1 MREIEMSGSNA
12 VSRRAL
18 LAASAALGLANA
30 SASAAPRGG
39 RAKVL
44 MLSDLHSAY
53 GRLAPL
59 LETMR
64 RVVRRDRA
72 PSLILLNGD
81 LFEHGNVVAQRTGGS
96 LDWAFIEALTRLA
109 PVVINL
115 GNHDADLVDDQAK
128 TIARARA
135 LGVTV
140 LSNIVDVR
148 TGRPAATARA
158 TLDLGFPVHLI
169 GLATN
174 SLDTYPKDIRPTL
187 SVPAPVAWAQ
197 ANLPKAP
204 PDDGLLIV
212 MSHAGLPA
220 DKLILPAIPDGTL
233 FFGGHDH
240 LAFDH
245 VQGRTRY
252 LHTGAWGEPLSVATI
267 DRLDRT
273 APIRVA
279 RRHVDPAGPADP
291 ALAALVAA
299 TLKAHLTPAETAVV
313 ARIPKALS
321 LGDTGRRVAAI
332 MAQAAGAD
340 VGFMGHTTL
349 GTGLPAG
356 DLTQYAYD
364 AVVRFDGTMM
374 RAEVSA
380 AVLADILSR
389 ANQDGDLPLARRTG
403 DFVYG
408 APLRSAAK
416 ARYGIVTTDWCA
428 KRQKGYF
435 GREDL
440 VFTEV
445 PGLRVKAAIRD
456 GLKG

>member
-1 MREIEMSGSNA
+1 MTRRNA
-12 VSRRAL
+12 AARRLLLQGLAGAGL
-18 LAASAALGLANA
+18 ASLAGAPVLAATGQ
-30 SASAAPRGG
+30 RG
-39 RAKVL
+39 RARIL

-72 PSLILLNGD
+72 PSLILLDGD
-81 LFEHGNVVAQRTGGS
+81 LFEHGNVVAQRTGGA

-115 GNHDADLVDDQAK
+115 GNHDADLVDDQNK

-135 LGVTV
+135 LGITV
-140 LSNIVDVR
+140 LSNIVDAR
-148 TGRPAATARA
+148 TGRPAATSRA
-158 TLDLGFPVHLI
+158 TLDLGFPVHLAGI
-169 GLATN
+169 ATN

-187 SVPAPVAWAQ
+187 SAPVPAAWAE
-197 ANLPKAP
+197 ANLPKAA
-204 PDDGLLIV
+204 PDDGLLV
-212 MSHAGLPA
+212 VLSHAGLPA
-220 DKLILPAIPDGTL
+220 DKLILPSVPDGTL
-233 FFGGHDH
+233 YLGGHDH
-240 LAFDH
+240 LTFDH
-245 VQGRTRY
+245 AQGRTRY
-252 LHTGAWGEPLSVATI
+252 VHTGAWGEPLSVATI
-267 DRLDRT
+267 DLANR
-273 APIRVA
+273 ASPIRIA
-279 RRHVDPAGPADP
+279 RIHVDPAGPADP

-299 TLKAHLTPAETAVV
+299 TLKAQLTPAETAVV
-313 ARIPKALS
+313 AHIPRTLS
-321 LGDTGRRVAAI
+321 LGDTGRAVAEI
-332 MAQAAGAD
+332 MARAAGAD

-364 AVVRFDGTMM
+364 AVVRFDGTIM
-374 RAEVSA
+374 RAEVSPQ
-380 AVLADILSR
+380 VLADILSR
-389 ANQDGDLPLARRTG
+389 ANQDGDLPLERRTG

-408 APLRSAAK
+408 APIRPPAK
-416 ARYGIVTTDWCA
+416 DRYVIVTTDWCA

-445 PGLRVKAAIRD
+445 PGLKVKSAIKD
-456 GLKG
+456 GLLG

>member
-1 MREIEMSGSNA
+1 MTGSNTA
-12 VSRRAL
+12 SRRL
-18 LAASAALGLANA
+18 LLQAMAGAGLASLAGGSAWAAAS
-30 SASAAPRGG
+30 RG
-39 RAKVL
+39 RAQVL

-72 PSLILLNGD
+72 PSLILLDGD
-81 LFEHGNVVAQRTGGS
+81 LFEHGNVVAQRTGGA

-115 GNHDADLVDDQAK
+115 GNHDADLVDDQQK
-128 TIARARA
+128 TIDRARA
-135 LGVTV
+135 LGITV
-140 LSNIVDVR
+140 LSNIVDAR
-148 TGRPAATARA
+148 TGRPAATSRA

-169 GLATN
+169 GIATN

-187 SVPAPVAWAQ
+187 SVPVPAAWAA
-197 ANLPKAP
+197 ANLPKAA

-220 DKLILPAIPDGTL
+220 DKLILPSVPDGTL
-233 FFGGHDH
+233 YLGGHDH
-240 LAFDH
+240 LTFDH
-245 VQGRTRY
+245 AQGRTRY
-252 LHTGAWGEPLSVATI
+252 VHTGAWGEPLSVATI
-267 DRLDRT
+267 DLTDKV
-273 APIRVA
+273 APIRIT
-279 RRHVDPAGPADP
+279 RIHVDPAGPADP
-291 ALAALVAA
+291 ALAALVAS
-299 TLKAHLTPAETAVV
+299 TLKAQLTPAETAVV

-321 LGDTGRRVAAI
+321 LGDTGRAVAAI
-332 MAQAAGAD
+332 MARAAGAD

-364 AVVRFDGTMM
+364 AVVRFDGTIM

-380 AVLADILSR
+380 QVLADILSR
-389 ANQDGDLPLARRTG
+389 ANQDGDLPLDRRTG

-408 APLRSAAK
+408 APTRPPAK
-416 ARYGIVTTDWCA
+416 DRYVIVTTDWCA

-445 PGLRVKAAIRD
+445 PGLKVKQAIKD

>member
-1 MREIEMSGSNA
+1 MTGSNA
-12 VSRRAL
+12 ASRRVL
-18 LAASAALGLANA
+18 LRGLAGLGLGGLAGAPASAAA
-30 SASAAPRGG
+30 RGG
-39 RAKVL
+39 RANVL

-64 RVVRRDRA
+64 RVIRGDRA

-109 PVVINL
+109 PVVLNL
-115 GNHDADLVDDQAK
+115 GNHDADLVDDQNT

-148 TGRPAATARA
+148 TGRPAAAARA
-158 TLDLGFPVHLI
+158 TLDLGFPVHLV

-174 SLDTYPKDIRPTL
+174 SLDTYPKAIRPTL
-187 SVPAPVAWAQ
+187 SVPAPVAWARD
-197 ANLPKAP
+197 NLPKAP

-220 DKLILPAIPDGTL
+220 DKLILPMIPDGTL
-233 FFGGHDH
+233 VLGGHDH

-245 VQGRTRY
+245 AQGRTRY
-252 LHTGAWGEPLSVATI
+252 VHTGAWGEPLSVATI
-267 DRLDRT
+267 DRTNRMT
-273 APIRVA
+273 PIRVA
-279 RRHVDPAGPADP
+279 RLHVDPAGPADP

-299 TLKAHLTPAETAVV
+299 TLKAQLTPAETAVV
-313 ARIPKALS
+313 ARVPKALS

-364 AVVRFDGTMM
+364 AVVRFDGTLM

-408 APLRSAAK
+408 APLTRPAK
-416 ARYGIVTTDWCA
+416 ARYAIVTTDWCA

-456 GLKG
+456 GLKGA

>member
-1 MREIEMSGSNA
+1 MTGSSPA
-12 VSRRAL
+12 SRRLLLQAVAGVGL
-18 LAASAALGLANA
+18 AGLIGGPALAAGQ
-30 SASAAPRGG
+30 RGKA
-39 RAKVL
+39 RIL

-72 PSLILLNGD
+72 PSLILLDGD

-96 LDWAFIEALTRLA
+96 LDWAFIAALTQLA

-115 GNHDADLVDDQAK
+115 GNHDADLVDDQVK
-128 TIARARA
+128 TIDRARA
-135 LGVTV
+135 LGITV
-140 LSNIVDVR
+140 LSNITDAR
-148 TGRPAATARA
+148 TGRPAATSQA
-158 TLDLGFPVHLI
+158 TLDLGFPVHLVGI
-169 GLATN
+169 ATN

-187 SVPAPVAWAQ
+187 SVPDPTAWA
-197 ANLPKAP
+197 AAHLPKTA

-233 FFGGHDH
+233 ILGGHDH
-240 LAFDH
+240 LTFDH
-245 VQGRTRY
+245 AQGRTRY
-252 LHTGAWGEPLSVATI
+252 VHTGAWGEPLSVATI
-267 DRLDRT
+267 DLASKT
-273 APIRVA
+273 APIRVE
-279 RRHVDPAGPADP
+279 RVHVDPAGPADP
-291 ALAALVAA
+291 ALAALVAS
-299 TLKAHLTPAETAVV
+299 TLKAQLTPAETAVV

-321 LGDTGRRVAAI
+321 LGDTGRAVATI
-332 MAQAAGAD
+332 MARAAGAD

-364 AVVRFDGTMM
+364 AVVRFDGAIM

-408 APLRSAAK
+408 APTRPPAK
-416 ARYGIVTTDWCA
+416 DRYVIVTTDWCA

-435 GREDL
+435 GRDDL

-445 PGLRVKAAIRD
+445 PGLRVKQTIKD
-456 GLKG
+456 GLHG